1 MAKFSVV
8 YDACVLYPAPL
19 RDLLMH
25 LAVTDLFQARWTD
38 QIHEEWINALLSK
51 RKDLNRGKLE
61 QVKEL
66 MDDNVRD
73 AKVTDYEPLI
83 KSLKL
88 PDKND
93 RHVLAAAIR
102 CHADAIVTFNLKD
115 FPDNELKQFSIEAI
129 HPDDFINYQLDLS
142 PSKVCG
148 AIKRQRELLRKPAKT
163 AEELIG
169 VLQRQQLPQTCLALK
184 EYIEFL

>member
-1 MAKFSVV
+1 VAKFSVI

-25 LAVTDLFQARWTD
+25 LALTDLFQARWTD
-38 QIHEEWINALLSK
+38 QIHEEWINSLLSK
-51 RKDLNRGKLE
+51 RKDLDRTKLE
-61 QVKEL
+61 QVKNL
-66 MDDNVRD
+66 MDEHVRD
-73 AKVTDYEPLI
+73 AKVTDYEMLI
-83 KSLKL
+83 NSLKL

-102 CHADAIVTFNLKD
+102 CNADAIVTFNLKD
-115 FPDNELKQFSIEAI
+115 FPAAALREYSIEAI
-129 HPDDFINYQLDLS
+129 HPDDFVNYQLDLS

-148 AIKRQRELLRKPAKT
+148 AIKRQRGALKNPAKT

-169 VLQRQQLPQTCLALK
+169 ILQRQQLPQTCLALK